1 MSQRNWDDLT
11 GPLTTTT
18 TLRPISGG
26 KREGLVYARVYEW
39 RSYPDEAPMV
49 QYREV
54 ANDPES
60 EIVEEPARW
69 WTPRS
74 IGFRAKILVNPLGGE
89 VRRALKAHLNTLTG
103 NGDETD
109 HLKALA
115 DRVIAWDY
123 VIVNDAGER
132 DEVAPPASDPEQ
144 GWQQFYE
151 LPNDVLIWLKDEI
164 ESAHLPKAPT
174 RPNKRGITDTPLE
187 APVAASPVPERHPA
201 SSQPPE
207 LD

>member
-1 MSQRNWDDLT
+1 MSQRDWSDLT
-11 GPLTTTT
+11 GPMPSTTA
-18 TLRPISGG
+18 LRAVSGG
-26 KREGLVYARVYEW
+26 KRDGLVYERVYEW
-39 RSYPDEAPMV
+39 REYPADAPMV

-60 EIVEEPARW
+60 AIVEEPARW
-69 WTPRS
+69 WTARS
-74 IGFRAKILVNPLGGE
+74 VGFRAKLLVNPLGGE
-89 VRRALKAHLNTLTG
+89 VRRTLKAHLAALTG
-103 NGDETD
+103 SGDETD

-123 VIVNDAGER
+123 VIIGEDGQR
-132 DEVAPPASDPEQ
+132 ADVAPPAEDKEH

-174 RPNKRGITDTPLE
+174 SRSSKPAGTTDSPTPTE
-187 APVAASPVPERHPA
+187 SDPE
-201 SSQPPE
+201 PE
-207 LD
+207 LLGS